1 MTSNVVQRQEFMSS
15 MDYMT
20 ICPID
25 KFKELLD
32 NGYDV
37 NQQTERGTTLLGC
50 LMLKQSYDKIKVLLN
65 YNLNLLLYDKDG
77 RTIYFAFISW
87 EYNQETADLIDMM
100 ISMDIN
106 HRMFDQYDCFGNN
119 VIAHYEKI
127 RNKYYDILNNILA
140 HQYTLIYDYLI
151 LKLKNHQMK
160 GKTLFSMMLSYLNK

>member
-1 MTSNVVQRQEFMSS
+1 MTS

-37 NQQTERGTTLLGC
+37 NQQTERGTTLLGR
-50 LMLKQSYDKIKVLLN
+50 LMLKKSYDKIKILLN
-65 YNLNLLLYDKDG
+65 YDLNLLLYDKDA

-87 EYNQETADLIDMM
+87 EYNQETADLIDII
-100 ISMDIN
+100 ISMDVSYQIFN
-106 HRMFDQYDCFGNN
+106 QVDRLHNN
-119 VIAHYEKI
+119 VIDHYEKI
-127 RNKYYDILNNILA
+127 RERCWVFNDYQGAVIA
-140 HQYTLIYDYLI
+140 MERCVIYDYLI
-151 LKLKNHQMK
+151 FKLKNHQMK